1 MAAEIWKNGGNHS
14 AADTSGGA
22 WLRSVQKNE
31 NDPVVVRREPL
42 SAIKRRKFQGL
53 PLIKSSLKSPA
64 YTLYNICIPYH
75 PLAPLHNCPAFMVL
89 PLNTESFRKIHPE
102 AEAT

>member
-1 MAAEIWKNGGNHS
+1 MAAEIWKTAETIQLRIHQGVLGC
-14 AADTSGGA
+14 AAY
-22 WLRSVQKNE
+22 RKNE

-53 PLIKSSLKSPA
+53 PLIKPSLKSPA

-75 PLAPLHNCPAFMVL
+75 PPC
-89 PLNTESFRKIHPE
+89 SSS
-102 AEAT
+102 